1 MYNFKKGVSNNL
13 LNIPGWRT
21 NRRIVVIE
29 SDDWGT
35 IRMASKKSYD
45 FFLKNRLPVDK
56 CAYNTNDALEC
67 NEDLEQLFEAL
78 SSVSDLNNNPA
89 VITANN
95 IVANPD
101 FEKIKASDFQGYF
114 FEPFTETLKRYPE
127 HDNVADLY
135 KTGIE
140 NKLFMPQ
147 FHGREHVNI
156 ARWLKSL
163 QEGEKPTH
171 LAFEQSMF
179 SVHTQGK
186 TGGANE
192 FMDALDVDSLEEL
205 NDKKGEIAEGL
216 ELFKTIWGFASKSF
230 IAPCYTWSSFL
241 EPVLSRNGIKY
252 IQGIVIQSDP
262 TMAEGFH
269 YKKKYHY
276 QGQQN
281 KEGQHYLI
289 RNAFFEPS
297 TNPTFDW
304 VGDCLHRIEIAFRWH
319 KPAIISAHRVN
330 FVGFLNPQNRSENL
344 MLLRKLLKKIKQR
357 WPDVE
362 FLSSDQLGDLI
373 EKNN

>member
-21 NRRIVVIE
+21 KRRIVVIE

-192 FMDALDVDSLEEL
+192 FMDALDADSAEEL
-205 NDKKGEIAEGL
+205 NAKKVVISEGL

-230 IAPCYTWSSFL
+230 IAPCYTWSSVL

-252 IQGIVIQSDP
+252 IQGIVIQSEP
-262 TMAEGFH
+262 TTAEGFH

-344 MLLRKLLKKIKQR
+344 MLLIRLLKKIKQR